1 MVVLDVDVIG
11 GDGGGG
17 GYKKRHSPNFRS
29 PEDGI
34 SAKCTMSMIQII
46 LFKSKVSYGR
56 IRYS

>member
-11 GDGGGG
+11 GDGGG

-34 SAKCTMSMIQII
+34 SAKCIMSMIQII